1 LAQKLRGLEFHE
13 MAAPNL
19 SALAWLWYFAADATC
34 VGGYL
39 ISLRLEPSAWRWLSS
54 WWLGSLALPA
64 LIVPQQPQRQRGGPH
79 QQQQQRLPGPVLS
92 CVVLACVVVPP
103 TRLSSPALR
112 FVYGMAGAFRAMRL
126 RTLLLQ
132 HERAGAV
139 LSAATLWGCVAKIAL
154 SVLQPVR
161 SAELCSL

>member
-1 LAQKLRGLEFHE
+1 

-112 FVYGMAGAFRAMRL
+112 FAYGMAGAFRAMRL

-139 LSAATLWGCVAKIAL
+139 LSAATLWGCV
-154 SVLQPVR
+154 S
-161 SAELCSL
+161 S